1 MIKRGYG
8 AASRGLW
15 RRLSLVLRSCRP
27 LESSNGWHN
36 KCSHAP
42 KHIWAQFKGNI
53 RDTGCNIMIKRVF
66 TIFILTLLLLFSS
79 PVYSLD
85 TSSKTLEKYTKKISN
100 KFTRTYC
107 NTTKFGI
114 SYDGALAFAIGETN
128 KEFKNNKLNKL
139 IDYSLLKNS
148 IVNDLENNC
157 QVYDFAITSLENLKF
172 N

>member
-1 MIKRGYG
+1 
-8 AASRGLW
+8 
-15 RRLSLVLRSCRP
+15 
-27 LESSNGWHN
+27 
-36 KCSHAP
+36 
-42 KHIWAQFKGNI
+42 
-53 RDTGCNIMIKRVF
+53 MIKRVF
-66 TIFILTLLLLFSS
+66 SIFILTLLLIFSS

-85 TSSKTLEKYTKKISN
+85 TSSKTLVKYTKKISN

-114 SYDGALAFAIGETN
+114 SYEGALAFAIGETN

-157 QVYDFAITSLENLKF
+157 QVYDFEISNLENLKF

>member
-1 MIKRGYG
+1 MIK
-8 AASRGLW
+8 
-15 RRLSLVLRSCRP
+15 
-27 LESSNGWHN
+27 
-36 KCSHAP
+36 K
-42 KHIWAQFKGNI
+42 
-53 RDTGCNIMIKRVF
+53 VF
-66 TIFILTLLLLFSS
+66 AIYTLTLLFLFSS

-114 SYDGALAFAIGETN
+114 SYEGALAFAIGETN
-128 KEFKNNKLNKL
+128 KEFINNKLNKL

-148 IVNDLENNC
+148 IINDLENNC
-157 QVYDFAITSLENLKF
+157 QVYDFDISNLENLKF

>member
-1 MIKRGYG
+1 
-8 AASRGLW
+8 
-15 RRLSLVLRSCRP
+15 
-27 LESSNGWHN
+27 
-36 KCSHAP
+36 
-42 KHIWAQFKGNI
+42 
-53 RDTGCNIMIKRVF
+53 MIKRVF
-66 TIFILTLLLLFSS
+66 VIFTLTLLFLFSS

-85 TSSKTLEKYTKKISN
+85 TSSKTLEKYTKKISS

-107 NTTKFGI
+107 NTSNFGI
-114 SYDGALAFAIGETN
+114 SYEGALAFAIGETN

-157 QVYDFAITSLENLKF
+157 QVYDFPINNLESLKF

>member
-1 MIKRGYG
+1 
-8 AASRGLW
+8 
-15 RRLSLVLRSCRP
+15 
-27 LESSNGWHN
+27 
-36 KCSHAP
+36 
-42 KHIWAQFKGNI
+42 
-53 RDTGCNIMIKRVF
+53 MIKRVF

-85 TSSKTLEKYTKKISN
+85 TSSITLEKYTKKIST

-107 NTTKFGI
+107 NTSNFGI
-114 SYDGALAFAIGETN
+114 SYEGAFAFAIGETN

-148 IVNDLENNC
+148 IVNDFENYC
-157 QVYDFAITSLENLKF
+157 QVYDFDINSLENLKF

>member
-1 MIKRGYG
+1 
-8 AASRGLW
+8 
-15 RRLSLVLRSCRP
+15 
-27 LESSNGWHN
+27 
-36 KCSHAP
+36 
-42 KHIWAQFKGNI
+42 
-53 RDTGCNIMIKRVF
+53 MIKRVF
-66 TIFILTLLLLFSS
+66 TIFTLTLLLLFSS
-79 PVYSLD
+79 QVYSFD

-114 SYDGALAFAIGETN
+114 SFDGALAFAIGETN
-128 KEFKNNKLNKL
+128 KEFKNNKLNKF

-157 QVYDFAITSLENLKF
+157 QVYDFAISKLENLKF

>member
-1 MIKRGYG
+1 MVKRFF
-8 AASRGLW
+8 A
-15 RRLSLVLRSCRP
+15 
-27 LESSNGWHN
+27 
-36 KCSHAP
+36 
-42 KHIWAQFKGNI
+42 I
-53 RDTGCNIMIKRVF
+53 F
-66 TIFILTLLLLFSS
+66 TLTLLFLFSS
-79 PVYSLD
+79 PVYSLE

-114 SYDGALAFAIGETN
+114 SYEGALAFAIGETN

-157 QVYDFAITSLENLKF
+157 QVYDFAISNLDNLKF

>member
-1 MIKRGYG
+1 
-8 AASRGLW
+8 
-15 RRLSLVLRSCRP
+15 
-27 LESSNGWHN
+27 
-36 KCSHAP
+36 
-42 KHIWAQFKGNI
+42 
-53 RDTGCNIMIKRVF
+53 MIKRVF
-66 TIFILTLLLLFSS
+66 KIFILTLLLLFSS

-100 KFTRTYC
+100 KFTRTFC

-114 SYDGALAFAIGETN
+114 SYEGALAFAIGETN

-157 QVYDFAITSLENLKF
+157 QVYDLAISNLDNLKF

>member
-1 MIKRGYG
+1 MFKFLIILNLEFMKYMIK
-8 AASRGLW
+8 
-15 RRLSLVLRSCRP
+15 
-27 LESSNGWHN
+27 
-36 KCSHAP
+36 K
-42 KHIWAQFKGNI
+42 
-53 RDTGCNIMIKRVF
+53 VF
-66 TIFILTLLLLFSS
+66 TIFALTLLLLFSS

-85 TSSKTLEKYTKKISN
+85 TSKTLGKYTKKISN

-114 SYDGALAFAIGETN
+114 SYEGALAFAIGETN

-157 QVYDFAITSLENLKF
+157 QVYDFAISNLDNLKF

>member
-1 MIKRGYG
+1 
-8 AASRGLW
+8 
-15 RRLSLVLRSCRP
+15 
-27 LESSNGWHN
+27 
-36 KCSHAP
+36 
-42 KHIWAQFKGNI
+42 
-53 RDTGCNIMIKRVF
+53 MIKRVF
-66 TIFILTLLLLFSS
+66 TIFILTLHLIFSS

-128 KEFKNNKLNKL
+128 KEFKNNKLNKF

-157 QVYDFAITSLENLKF
+157 QVYDFAISKLENLKF

>member
-1 MIKRGYG
+1 MI
-8 AASRGLW
+8 
-15 RRLSLVLRSCRP
+15 
-27 LESSNGWHN
+27 
-36 KCSHAP
+36 
-42 KHIWAQFKGNI
+42 I
-53 RDTGCNIMIKRVF
+53 RVF
-66 TIFILTLLLLFSS
+66 AIFIFTLLILFSS

-114 SYDGALAFAIGETN
+114 SYEGALAFAIGETN
-128 KEFKNNKLNKL
+128 KEFKNNKLNSL

-157 QVYDFAITSLENLKF
+157 QVYDFEISNLENLKF

>member
-1 MIKRGYG
+1 
-8 AASRGLW
+8 
-15 RRLSLVLRSCRP
+15 
-27 LESSNGWHN
+27 
-36 KCSHAP
+36 
-42 KHIWAQFKGNI
+42 
-53 RDTGCNIMIKRVF
+53 MIKRVF
-66 TIFILTLLLLFSS
+66 TILTITLFLIFSS
-79 PVYSLD
+79 PVHSLD

-114 SYDGALAFAIGETN
+114 SYEGALAFAIGETN

-157 QVYDFAITSLENLKF
+157 QVYDFDISNLENLKF

>member
-1 MIKRGYG
+1 MIR
-8 AASRGLW
+8 
-15 RRLSLVLRSCRP
+15 
-27 LESSNGWHN
+27 
-36 KCSHAP
+36 
-42 KHIWAQFKGNI
+42 
-53 RDTGCNIMIKRVF
+53 RVF
-66 TIFILTLLLLFSS
+66 AIFTLTLLFLFSS
-79 PVYSLD
+79 PVYSYD
-85 TSSKTLEKYTKKISN
+85 NSSKTIEKYTKKISN

-114 SYDGALAFAIGETN
+114 SYEGALAFAIGETN

-157 QVYDFAITSLENLKF
+157 QVYDFDISNLENLKF

>member
-1 MIKRGYG
+1 M
-8 AASRGLW
+8 
-15 RRLSLVLRSCRP
+15 
-27 LESSNGWHN
+27 
-36 KCSHAP
+36 
-42 KHIWAQFKGNI
+42 F
-53 RDTGCNIMIKRVF
+53 KRVF
-66 TIFILTLLLLFSS
+66 MIFTLTLLLLFSS
-79 PVYSLD
+79 PVYSLN

-157 QVYDFAITSLENLKF
+157 QIYDFATSNLDNLKF

>member
-1 MIKRGYG
+1 
-8 AASRGLW
+8 
-15 RRLSLVLRSCRP
+15 
-27 LESSNGWHN
+27 
-36 KCSHAP
+36 
-42 KHIWAQFKGNI
+42 
-53 RDTGCNIMIKRVF
+53 MIKRVF
-66 TIFILTLLLLFSS
+66 TISILILLLLLSS

-85 TSSKTLEKYTKKISN
+85 ISLKTLEKYTKKVSN

-114 SYDGALAFAIGETN
+114 SNEGALAFAIGETN

-157 QVYDFAITSLENLKF
+157 QVYDFAISNLENLKF

>member
-1 MIKRGYG
+1 
-8 AASRGLW
+8 
-15 RRLSLVLRSCRP
+15 
-27 LESSNGWHN
+27 
-36 KCSHAP
+36 
-42 KHIWAQFKGNI
+42 
-53 RDTGCNIMIKRVF
+53 MIKRVF
-66 TIFILTLLLLFSS
+66 AILTLTLLFLFSN

-114 SYDGALAFAIGETN
+114 SYEGALAFAIGETN

-157 QVYDFAITSLENLKF
+157 QVYDFEIINLENLKF